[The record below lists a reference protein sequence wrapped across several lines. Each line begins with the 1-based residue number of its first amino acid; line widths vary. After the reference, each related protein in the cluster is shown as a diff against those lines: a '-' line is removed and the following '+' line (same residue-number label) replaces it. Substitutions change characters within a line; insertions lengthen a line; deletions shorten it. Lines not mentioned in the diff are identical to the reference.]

1 MNTGRNITTW
11 LLTLAS
17 AALLASCT
25 TVGPDFQK
33 PKAAVADNWLEADD
47 PRVDTARAEYRDWWN
62 VFNDPV
68 LVQLIEMAYEQ
79 NLGLQIAGLKVM
91 QARANLGIA
100 IGYQYPQQ
108 QTVSGGYAISKASRN
123 APPLANLPDDVAR
136 RIDTGLS
143 EWNASFDATW
153 EADVW
158 GKFRRGI
165 EAADA
170 SLYASMLDYDA
181 LLVTLTGDVAALYA
195 TIRTYQQ
202 RLVNAERNVK
212 LQQESLNISRIRF
225 ELGAT
230 SELDVEQ
237 AQSLLSNTQAAIPLL
252 QLGISQTI
260 NALNVLLGMPP
271 NDLGEVLGDGGEI
284 PNAPQTV
291 AVGMPAE
298 LLRRRPDIRAAEM
311 TAAAQSAV
319 IGYSEADLYPQ
330 FGLAGSIGVAGSTFT
345 DQFQSGSLTGFI
357 SPFFSWNIFNYG
369 RIKNNVRV
377 QDALFEQAV
386 LAYQNTVLSAA
397 QEVENNL
404 QSYLRTQEQVGYL
417 ATAVKAAEN
426 ASKIALVQYRQGAAS
441 YTRVLNT
448 QSSLLQ
454 QQDELAAARGQVV
467 TSLIATYKA
476 IGGGWQIREGKDY
489 INPQLKLQMN
499 ETIDW
504 GGLLE
509 EPSATSAVETPVGD
523 G

>member
-1 MNTGRNITTW
+1 MNLRQIRTSR
-11 LLTLAS
+11 LLIPVAVV
-17 AALLASCT
+17 LLASCM

-33 PKAAVADNWLEADD
+33 PEAAVADNWLEAGD
-47 PRVDTARAEYRDWWN
+47 PRVETATSEYRDWWN
-62 VFNDPV
+62 VFDDPV
-68 LVQLIEMAYEQ
+68 LTRLIEMAYEQ
-79 NLGLQIAGLKVM
+79 NLSLQIAGLKVM

-100 IGYQYPQQ
+100 IGSQYPQQ
-108 QTVSGGYAISKASRN
+108 QTVSGGYAYSKASRN
-123 APPLANLPDDVAR
+123 APPLANLPDDVAS
-136 RIDTGLS
+136 RIDTGVS

-195 TIRTYQQ
+195 NLRTYQQ
-202 RLVNAERNVK
+202 RLVNAQQNVK

-252 QLGISQTI
+252 ELGISQTI

-271 NDLGEVLGDGGEI
+271 NDLKDILGPGGRI
-284 PNAPQTV
+284 PDAPPTV
-291 AVGMPAE
+291 AVGMPAD

-311 TAAAQSAV
+311 NAAAQSAV
-319 IGYSEADLYPQ
+319 IGYSQADLYPQ
-330 FGLAGSIGVAGSTFT
+330 FGLAGSIGVAGATFS
-345 DQFQSGSLTGFI
+345 DQFRSGSVTGFI
-357 SPFFSWNIFNYG
+357 APFFSWNIFNYG
-369 RIKNNVRV
+369 RIKNNVRA

-386 LAYQNTVLSAA
+386 LAYQNSVLNAA

-404 QSYLRTQEQVGYL
+404 QSYLRIQEQVGYL
-417 ATAVKAAEN
+417 TTAVKAAEN
-426 ASKIALVQYRQGAAS
+426 ASKIALVQYRQGAAD

-454 QQDELAAARGQVV
+454 QQDELASARGQVV
-467 TSLIATYKA
+467 TSLVATYKA

-489 INPQLKLQMN
+489 INPQLKTRMN

-504 GGLLE
+504 GDMLE
-509 EPSATSAVETPVGD
+509 APSAATAVEPPTG
-523 G
+523 